1 MALPAPPGA
10 APFAP
15 SRLQAAL
22 VKRWIT
28 GEEAHWGA
36 AKALIANF
44 TSTGFMRRK
53 VPAAFFGRC
62 EAQSSPRAARM
73 HADCAH
79 PRPLG
84 DSPTLLAAAPC
95 PPGPPNCFQ
104 TLDEL

>member
-84 DSPTLLAAAPC
+84 DSPPC
-95 PPGPPNCFQ
+95 W
-104 TLDEL
+104 